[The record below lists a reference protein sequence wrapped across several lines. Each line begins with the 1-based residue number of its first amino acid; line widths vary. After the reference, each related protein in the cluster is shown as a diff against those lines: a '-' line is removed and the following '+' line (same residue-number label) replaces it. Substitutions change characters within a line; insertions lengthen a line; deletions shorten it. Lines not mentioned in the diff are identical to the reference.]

1 MKRMWVSS
9 FKRELEIYLKGKVE
23 VKLKTNLLFSRL
35 DSEFV
40 QVIIYN
46 ECFEQPFI
54 HNIGM
59 VDNVMHYDPIDIA
72 QSFISYYKGVIA
84 NKFFKEIIDND

>member
-9 FKRELEIYLKGKVE
+9 FKRELEIYLKGNVE
-23 VKLKTNLLFSRL
+23 VKIKTSLLFSRF

-46 ECFEQPFI
+46 ECLEHPYI

-59 VDNVMHYDPIDIA
+59 VDNVMHYNPIDVA
-72 QSFISYYKGVIA
+72 HSFIRYYKEIIV
-84 NKFFKEIIDND
+84 NKFFNPIDND